1 MSRLMFALLNQ
12 GFGWEKLS
20 GQSFV
25 INWQKPGK
33 DACDLSS
40 WILMEGAFKNY
51 QKQHVQDWF
60 FAHARPSWMGVSF
73 MDWSRYSNTAWSS
86 SAVAGRGG
94 FQSFSWDGSN
104 ILLPC
109 FVCESF
115 TLFEAFEAATNPA
128 EKSDILRQI
137 LTLPNTFLFLL
148 ILDLHPRLG
157 VFWFDHRISEC
168 LRRLRS
174 SFCFFFVIMR
184 FGDHFRTWRLV
195 RRYGLSCLG
204 GRACMGGP
212 WQYTC
217 KKPACL
223 LDCRTLS
230 AYGLWMSCIMW
241 HLSTQ
246 ACQMCLGGNSFL
258 YRYRRWYRGFYLNKN
273 QDQAAVWC
281 VFRVKL
287 DFCQI
292 PVQVFPSQSYYIME
306 RNLRVTHPLKMV
318 KISHWFTP
326 GFHTTVRVVVPSLSS
341 EVGAFEVNNG
351 LFAAKPRCPNEREG
365 FASHLKGLGKMDG
378 WWMDGYL
385 NGEVKVWTV
394 QFFFCFFWW
403 LMMIW
408 WWFDDVLLY
417 YAVSADLNNRHPLV
431 AFFCEHVAKPW
442 PEWGQESTWRM
453 PKFAAFLLKLLGFHR
468 FQHQH
473 WWSPTWPW
481 MLQNKK
487 RPWVLDEF
495 SRMMSNL
502 VKQLHTNYKGCS
514 AAWCYRLLA
523 LPMFFDNDLW
533 KGLACW
539 AWSLQPKERRPPK
552 KLWFENEIYSQ
563 I

>member
-1 MSRLMFALLNQ
+1 MIACGMNVSLNSGRLVCKQVFFSRVFFAKDRGFLVQTWRCLLKVFYICYIYINPFILSLEDDIYVWFLELKGVWQKPCVLVKPGAIPRWLGLSRAHYSAVDSPARGLRVDGDFFCRLFFGSNKIWWNKIRLRWSRLMFCTRKIQ

-40 WILMEGAFKNY
+40 WILMEGAFNNY

-204 GRACMGGP
+204 GRACMGGLTVYMQKACPLAGLQDFECLRPLDELHHVTSFYTGMSNVP
-212 WQYTC
+212 WRQ
-217 KKPACL
+217 PVGIGIGDGIEVL
-223 LDCRTLS
+223 LEQTS
-230 AYGLWMSCIMW
+230 S
-241 HLSTQ
+241 
-246 ACQMCLGGNSFL
+246 
-258 YRYRRWYRGFYLNKN
+258 
-273 QDQAAVWC
+273 QAAVWWC
-281 VFRVKL
+281 FRVKI
-287 DFCQI
+287 D
-292 PVQVFPSQSYYIME
+292 VSDGTGFPSHHIFMVQNSGYITSWNGQNIPLFTRVSYIQI
-306 RNLRVTHPLKMV
+306 RWCKKNHPSNGNRIHPWDAFGTKP
-318 KISHWFTP
+318 IA
-326 GFHTTVRVVVPSLSS
+326 

-351 LFAAKPRCPNEREG
+351 LFAAQPRC
-365 FASHLKGLGKMDG
+365 L
-378 WWMDGYL
+378 WMGR
-385 NGEVKVWTV
+385 
-394 QFFFCFFWW
+394 
-403 LMMIW
+403 
-408 WWFDDVLLY
+408 
-417 YAVSADLNNRHPLV
+417 VS
-431 AFFCEHVAKPW
+431 
-442 PEWGQESTWRM
+442 SI
-453 PKFAAFLLKLLGFHR
+453 
-468 FQHQH
+468 
-473 WWSPTWPW
+473 
-481 MLQNKK
+481 
-487 RPWVLDEF
+487 
-495 SRMMSNL
+495 SR
-502 VKQLHTNYKGCS
+502 V
-514 AAWCYRLLA
+514 
-523 LPMFFDNDLW
+523 
-533 KGLACW
+533 
-539 AWSLQPKERRPPK
+539 
-552 KLWFENEIYSQ
+552 
-563 I
+563 